1 MSKILSILKEE
12 MVKKGEKNISVAAVC
27 NTSPT
32 TVTRFL
38 NESRQIDPS
47 LAASIVRYICP
58 SLEIEYMRSYVL
70 KVTRPENIR
79 KSMEYCSINRLLDP
93 ELKTLVAKAKTDRNG
108 EVRDAGE
115 CYEIALK
122 MQLGELSPMETYEIV
137 RFKKASLVE
146 NQILLRI
153 LEVCAIYN
161 RKEFNFASV
170 SLGQLKSHI
179 DSLEESYFKESFL
192 CRYNEL
198 MHSISLKQGD
208 TKKSRKYCKR
218 ILDSKTSGIIY
229 RAVAFSRIGA
239 SFQSEDIDKSIKY
252 YRKAQKLY
260 KAIDRNDLVEITE
273 YNIQFT
279 QILWD
284 KKVDNP
290 IDQEL
295 EAYSLIKKGMRKT
308 GYNLLCSIDDKEQSI
323 CPIREFMKGEA
334 NLEESIAH
342 YYNSMNLYLKKGDR
356 HMASLSRIRLL
367 ALGEKDYI
375 VSALF
380 T

>member
-1 MSKILSILKEE
+1 MSKILNILKEE
-12 MVKKGEKNISVAAVC
+12 MVKNGETNVSVAAVC

-47 LAASIVRYICP
+47 LAASIVRYLCP
-58 SLEIEYMRSYVL
+58 SLEIEYMKTYVL

-93 ELKTLVAKAKTDRNG
+93 ELKTLVSKAKHDRNG
-108 EVRDAGE
+108 DVRDAGE
-115 CYEIALK
+115 CYEIALR
-122 MQLGELSPMETYEIV
+122 MQMGELSPLETYEIV
-137 RFKKASLVE
+137 RFKKASLKE

-153 LEVCAIYN
+153 LEVCSIYN
-161 RKEFNFASV
+161 RGEFSFASV

-179 DSLEESYFKESFL
+179 NSLEDGYIKESFL
-192 CRYNEL
+192 SRYNEL
-198 MHSISLKQGD
+198 MHSIMLKQGD
-208 TKKSRKYCKR
+208 TKKSRAYCKR
-218 ILDSKTSGIIY
+218 ILESKTSGLIY
-229 RAVAFSRIGA
+229 RAVAYSRIGS
-239 SFQSEDIDKSIKY
+239 SFQTEDLEKSIKY

-260 KAIDRNDLVEITE
+260 KMIRRQDLLEIIE

-284 KKVDNP
+284 KQVDYF

-295 EAYSLIKKGMRKT
+295 QAFSMIKNGKSEM
-308 GYNLLCSIDDKEQSI
+308 GYKLLCSLDEKEQSI
-323 CPIREFMKGEA
+323 CPIREFIKGEA
-334 NLEESIAH
+334 NVEESIAH

-356 HMASLSRIRLL
+356 HMANLSRIRLL

-375 VSALF
+375 VSGLF
-380 T
+380 N